1 MKEPFLKEC
10 QQPNTST
17 LTVDREKVSST
28 TKQNWPCETEVLRS
42 VNKSLACELAT
53 AQNALTLQ
61 EAKTDD
67 LTTKLSKLSIQNTN
81 KKLKRRD
88 EKILKLKEQVK
99 ENEKLQQGLN
109 KATARVKS
117 YQYKL
122 GCLKANVIL
131 SVKSVITWSQLFR
144 VLIRT

>member
-1 MKEPFLKEC
+1 M
-10 QQPNTST
+10 
-17 LTVDREKVSST
+17 DREKVSST
-28 TKQNWPCETEVLRS
+28 TKQNWPYETEVLTS

-53 AQNALTLQ
+53 VQNALTLQ

-67 LTTKLSKLSIQNTN
+67 LTTKLSKLSIRNTN

-88 EKILKLKEQVK
+88 EKILELKDQVK

-122 GCLKANVIL
+122 GVSKGKCDTISEKCDHLESVAWGLK
-131 SVKSVITWSQLFR
+131 KR
-144 VLIRT
+144 HDLI